1 MILSVIVKPKSKQ
14 NKVTKLSLKDY
25 KIYTV
30 KPAINNQANLSVINL
45 LSKYLSIPKSSIKIV
60 KGFKTNH
67 KKVKIIYCL
76 NHF

>member
-1 MILSVIVKPKSKQ
+1 MIISVIVKPKSRQ

-30 KPAINNQANLSVINL
+30 KPAINNQANLAVINL
-45 LSKYLSIPKSSIKIV
+45 LSQYLSIPKSNIQIV

-67 KKVKIIYCL
+67 KKVKII
-76 NHF
+76 